1 MNFCNGWKSDGTR
14 KEVTEVTTLPSRNDG
29 SYYYWPIKKYKS
41 GNRYSEETCI
51 VAFASYCEA
60 IKSNIVE

>member
-1 MNFCNGWKSDGTR
+1 MEINGTR
-14 KEVTEVTTLPSRNDG
+14 REDEVTSLPSRNDG
-29 SYYYWPIKKYKS
+29 SYYWPIKKYKS
-41 GNRYSEETCI
+41 GNSEETRI